1 MEEQG
6 FLKLVRC
13 LLVELFQTLDMEV
26 VWVFVGQGL
35 GETKW
40 TNTVW
45 TRQKGFENKCWFLK
59 IL

>member
-13 LLVELFQTLDMEV
+13 LLVELFQTLDLEV

-35 GETKW
+35 GE
-40 TNTVW
+40 
-45 TRQKGFENKCWFLK
+45 NKMN
-59 IL
+59 

>member
-6 FLKLVRC
+6 FLKLVRR

-35 GETKW
+35 GE
-40 TNTVW
+40 
-45 TRQKGFENKCWFLK
+45 NKMN
-59 IL
+59 